1 MASALGELIRQR
13 RIAADIGLRELA
25 RRIGKSPSFITIL
38 ENDDNPPSATEETL
52 AAIAREIKVEP
63 AELITLAGKTPQEV
77 APSSALEVALYRQVK
92 KLSDAEK
99 QALLRRLEDEER

>member
-1 MASALGELIRQR
+1 MPSALGEFIRQR

-38 ENDDNPPSATEETL
+38 ENDDNPPSASEDTL
-52 AAIAREIKVEP
+52 AAIARELKVEP

-92 KLSDAEK
+92 RLSEAKK
-99 QALLRRLEDEER
+99 QELLRSLEDTGR